1 MTMNKVERAIIMAA
15 GFGSRMVPITLT
27 TPKPLVKVNGV
38 RIIETLIERILKADI
53 HEIYIIR
60 GYLKKEF
67 DVLLEKYP
75 FIKFIDNDDYDK
87 ENNIS
92 SAIKVVDLLPNAYL
106 CEADFVCRGDDI
118 ILPYQEETNY
128 LGTPVEETDDWCFDV
143 DSNGILS
150 NYRKGGKNCYQAFGI
165 SYWNKEDAKKL
176 KDRLTEMYAIPENRQ
191 EFWEMCIF
199 KLYKD
204 EFKIHI
210 RPVKKESIQEIDSY
224 AELCEVDPSYKN

>member
-1 MTMNKVERAIIMAA
+1 MNKVERAIIMAA
-15 GFGSRMVPITLT
+15 GFGSRMVPVTLT
-27 TPKPLVKVNGV
+27 TPKPLVSVNGT

-60 GYLKKEF
+60 GYLKEKF

-92 SAIKVVDLLPNAYL
+92 SAIKVVDLLENAYL
-106 CEADFVCRGDDI
+106 CEADFVCKGDDI
-118 ILPYQEETNY
+118 IIPYQEKTNY
-128 LGTPVEETDDWCFDV
+128 LGTPVESTDDWCFDV
-143 DSNGILS
+143 DKYGFLY

-165 SYWNKEDAKKL
+165 SYWSKEDAKLL
-176 KDRLTEMYAIPENRQ
+176 KDRLTKMYSVEANKQ

-199 KLYKD
+199 KFYKD
-204 EFKIHI
+204 DFKIRI
-210 RPVKKESIQEIDSY
+210 RECKKESIMEIDSFD
-224 AELCEVDPSYKN
+224 ELCSIDPSYKK